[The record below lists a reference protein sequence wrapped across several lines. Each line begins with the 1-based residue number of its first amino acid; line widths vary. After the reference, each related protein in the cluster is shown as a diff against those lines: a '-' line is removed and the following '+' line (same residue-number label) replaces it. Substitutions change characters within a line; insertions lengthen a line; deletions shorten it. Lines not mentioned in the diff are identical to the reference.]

1 MTTLEELDRLD
12 AQRFRALPR
21 WIAAIIWKRNTN
33 LPPLGHLEHG
43 FDLDDLR
50 TWCDN
55 AMNADPAQAQAAQK
69 SHRLTEIEDTE
80 CHDSGPASGKAPE
93 GE

>member
-1 MTTLEELDRLD
+1 MTDLEELDRMD
-12 AQRFRALPR
+12 AVRFRTLPR
-21 WIAAIIWKRNTN
+21 WIAAIIWKRKTD

-50 TWCDN
+50 AWCDGATN
-55 AMNADPAQAQAAQK
+55 ANPAQAISTAQ
-69 SHRLTEIEDTE
+69 SVESSRVTT
-80 CHDSGPASGKAPE
+80 GPASGKAPE